1 LAFILGLTLTFLGVV
16 LIAQQHFR
24 NKWWDDCKTHGGHVM
39 GINVAETMFTG
50 SHALKCEGLDDDAP
64 RG

>member
-1 LAFILGLTLTFLGVV
+1 LAFILGLTLAFLGVV

-50 SHALKCEGLDDDAP
+50 RSVSRESF
-64 RG
+64 